1 MKRLHLCHA
10 FFSAAFLIMISLP
23 IHARIAI
30 INIPPDGCSSGP
42 KIARSFKNP
51 CIDFHGQ
58 TGSVACGKT
67 RNRGRIPQMFDAL
80 NKKAW
85 NMNRVAMPLM
95 MIVLA
100 LGLSCANL
108 PKRQIAATGVVKTAS
123 TIRFTGYTTT
133 VEIKGSPEEVG
144 KYLLDPKNLFVSG
157 FKYNKLNYE
166 LPSPKILER
175 EGDTFYYYLT
185 FAGLRTHMMGI
196 LTTYKP
202 GEEVAIFFTDPER
215 GVLADLHLYMEP
227 FQGGTKV
234 RLTYENEDVSPGLQE
249 IQETLNV
256 HELLA
261 QFLEWAIARG
271 QQHFD
276 PSLKPEDLL
285 KKGIRGEFYDPIYDA
300 YKETI
305 WIQAPPKK
313 VYEFLTGSALKKYDA
328 EYGSW
333 MGKLFFNDGH
343 GPIPAKINTGGINI
357 NLIGYP
363 GQSTRGGKP
372 GYHSTGFLVSSTGM
386 IAKPQV
392 TVKAK
397 NGGTELTINYII
409 SSSKVDPS
417 DLYGLAKL
425 ETQLPM
431 PIEKFLLGVKQ
442 DLEGGGK

>member
-1 MKRLHLCHA
+1 MNISKYFKIILPTL
-10 FFSAAFLIMISLP
+10 LIMAADCAHLP
-23 IHARIAI
+23 QKPSA
-30 INIPPDGCSSGP
+30 S
-42 KIARSFKNP
+42 
-51 CIDFHGQ
+51 
-58 TGSVACGKT
+58 
-67 RNRGRIPQMFDAL
+67 
-80 NKKAW
+80 
-85 NMNRVAMPLM
+85 
-95 MIVLA
+95 
-100 LGLSCANL
+100 
-108 PKRQIAATGVVKTAS
+108 TGVVKTAS

-144 KYLLDPKNLFVSG
+144 KYLLDPGNLFVSG
-157 FKYNKLNYE
+157 FKYNKLKYE
-166 LPSPKILER
+166 IPSPKILER
-175 EGDTFYYYLT
+175 EGDTFYYYLS

-215 GVLADLHLYMEP
+215 GVLADLHLYLEP

-261 QFLEWAIARG
+261 QFLEWAIAEG
-271 QQHFD
+271 QHHFN

-313 VYEFLTGSALKKYDA
+313 VYEYLSDPALKKYDA

-333 MGKLFFNDGH
+333 MGKLFFNDGK
-343 GPIPAKINTGGINI
+343 GPVPAKINTEGINLD
-357 NLIGYP
+357 LIGYP
-363 GQSTRGGKP
+363 GQSVRGGNY
-372 GYHSTGFLVSSTGM
+372 GYHSTCFLISRSGV

-397 NGGTELTINYII
+397 NGGTELTINYLI

-417 DLYGLAKL
+417 DLYGLAML
-425 ETQLPM
+425 ETQLPS
-431 PIEKFLLGVKQ
+431 PIEKFLVAVKR
-442 DLEGGGK
+442 DMEGGGK